1 DRSASASSCNRSRAQ
16 SRRCARPGCGWRRW
30 ARTPCSTGITSTRC
44 TAIRPCASPP
54 STPWNGFG
62 LPDVARHKCHVL
74 DEHCRRLGRDP
85 GEIERSI
92 GGFNAERIRLLD
104 DYLAAGVTH
113 FIMGVG
119 GPDWDIIQL
128 SKLIAYRDQHNGG

>member
-1 DRSASASSCNRSRAQ
+1 
-16 SRRCARPGCGWRRW
+16 
-30 ARTPCSTGITSTRC
+30 
-44 TAIRPCASPP
+44 
-54 STPWNGFG
+54 
-62 LPDVARHKCHVL
+62 VARHKCHVL

-119 GPDWDIIQL
+119 GPDWT
-128 SKLIAYRDQHNGG
+128 SSSSPS